1 MILFI
6 SESTLNFDFSD
17 VKKQDKITKENLVR
31 FFKSNSKKLK
41 KMDYLIVDDDLITS
55 DIEFI
60 EIKKIIENK
69 LILFSAH
76 KEGLKKYSNNLYI
89 YKNKDKSLHLQ
100 LEDII
105 HNVKQEPAT
114 IDEEIKQEVQQEPV
128 IINEEVEQE
137 VQQEPVTINEEF
149 EQDFEQEPAKNI
161 SNAKKDLLEKFNN
174 FNDNTTN
181 NENETKPKNKI
192 LSIQEKIAFK
202 KAKEQEKKNIKINEK
217 DIEKEKEFEKEETKP
232 VEKVIYEPEKERER
246 KKKIEDLLSNFKD
259 DRYVKDEDIDR
270 MIGFNYIPKSNRDD
284 ILIPKNKKN
293 DDKVII
299 EKEDNE
305 KEKKSLFKIPQISI
319 PNIPK
324 KEKKEKINK
333 QKKEQSTSNLFISN
347 TSSEIAVFGGENG
360 VGTTYCC
367 IKLAQDILSTRKNVS
382 VGYYQ
387 YSQKEKELSIINHSI
402 SQGKISDRFNV
413 YENTPDGILKAY
425 KENEIVIVDFGYL
438 DKADK
443 ELLMNITKIRGDKY
457 MVVNDSFN
465 KITSINN
472 AISYSE
478 YEDFKTIFNMYD
490 SNQLIKLQKEF
501 KELNIIIFDF
511 QII

>member
-105 HNVKQEPAT
+105 HNVKQEPVT
-114 IDEEIKQEVQQEPV
+114 INEEVKQESVT
-128 IINEEVEQE
+128 INEEVEQE
-137 VQQEPVTINEEF
+137 PVTMDEEIK
-149 EQDFEQEPAKNI
+149 QESAKNI

-192 LSIQEKIAFK
+192 LSIKEKIAFK

-217 DIEKEKEFEKEETKP
+217 DIEKEKEFEKEEIKP

-284 ILIPKNKKN
+284 IIIPKNKKN
-293 DDKVII
+293 DNEVII

-305 KEKKSLFKIPQISI
+305 KEKKSLFKMPQISI

-367 IKLAQDILSTRKNVS
+367 IKLAQDILSTRKNAS

-457 MVVNDSFN
+457 MVVNNSFN

>member
-114 IDEEIKQEVQQEPV
+114 IDEEIKQEVQQE
-128 IINEEVEQE
+128 
-137 VQQEPVTINEEF
+137 VQQEPV
-149 EQDFEQEPAKNI
+149 KNI

-217 DIEKEKEFEKEETKP
+217 DIEKEKEFEKEEIKP

-293 DDKVII
+293 DNEVII

-305 KEKKSLFKIPQISI
+305 KEKKSLFKMPQISI

-367 IKLAQDILSTRKNVS
+367 IKLAQDILSTRKNAS

-387 YSQKEKELSIINHSI
+387 YSQKEKELSIIKHSI

-457 MVVNDSFN
+457 MVVNNSFN

-501 KELNIIIFDF
+501 KELNILIFDF

>member
-6 SESTLNFDFSD
+6 SESTLNFDFAD

-128 IINEEVEQE
+128 IINEEVEQD
-137 VQQEPVTINEEF
+137 V
-149 EQDFEQEPAKNI
+149 EQEPAKNI

-174 FNDNTTN
+174 FNVNTTN
-181 NENETKPKNKI
+181 NENETKIKNKI

-202 KAKEQEKKNIKINEK
+202 KAKEQEKKKKNIKFNEK
-217 DIEKEKEFEKEETKP
+217 DIEKEKEFEKEEIKP

-367 IKLAQDILSTRKNVS
+367 IKLAQDILSTRKNAS

-387 YSQKEKELSIINHSI
+387 YSQKEKELSIIKHSI

-457 MVVNDSFN
+457 MVVNNSFN

>member
-1 MILFI
+1 
-6 SESTLNFDFSD
+6 
-17 VKKQDKITKENLVR
+17 
-31 FFKSNSKKLK
+31 
-41 KMDYLIVDDDLITS
+41 MDYLIVDDDLITS

-105 HNVKQEPAT
+105 HNVKQESVT
-114 IDEEIKQEVQQEPV
+114 INEEVKQESVIIDEEVEQEPVTMDEEIKQES
-128 IINEEVEQE
+128 
-137 VQQEPVTINEEF
+137 
-149 EQDFEQEPAKNI
+149 AKNI
-161 SNAKKDLLEKFNN
+161 SNAKKELLEKFNN
-174 FNDNTTN
+174 FDYNTTN

-217 DIEKEKEFEKEETKP
+217 DIEKEKEFEKEEIKP

-246 KKKIEDLLSNFKD
+246 KKKIEELLSNFKD

-293 DDKVII
+293 DNEVII

-305 KEKKSLFKIPQISI
+305 KEKKSLFKMPQISI

-333 QKKEQSTSNLFISN
+333 QKGEQSTSNLFISN

-490 SNQLIKLQKEF
+490 SNH
-501 KELNIIIFDF
+501 
-511 QII
+511 

>member
-114 IDEEIKQEVQQEPV
+114 IDEEIKQEV
-128 IINEEVEQE
+128 EQE
-137 VQQEPVTINEEF
+137 SVTINEEVK
-149 EQDFEQEPAKNI
+149 QESAKNI

-217 DIEKEKEFEKEETKP
+217 DIEKEKEFEKEEIKP

-246 KKKIEDLLSNFKD
+246 KKKIEELLSNFKD

-284 ILIPKNKKN
+284 IIIPKNKKN
-293 DDKVII
+293 DNEVII

-324 KEKKEKINK
+324 KEKINK
-333 QKKEQSTSNLFISN
+333 QKGEQSTSNLFISN

-387 YSQKEKELSIINHSI
+387 YSQKEKELSIIKHSI

-457 MVVNDSFN
+457 MVVNNSFN

>member
-114 IDEEIKQEVQQEPV
+114 IDEEIKQEVQQE
-128 IINEEVEQE
+128 
-137 VQQEPVTINEEF
+137 VQ
-149 EQDFEQEPAKNI
+149 QEPAKNI

-174 FNDNTTN
+174 FNVNTTN

-367 IKLAQDILSTRKNVS
+367 IKLAQDILSTRKNAS

-387 YSQKEKELSIINHSI
+387 YSQKEKELSIIKHSI

-457 MVVNDSFN
+457 MVVNNSFN

-478 YEDFKTIFNMYD
+478 YEDFKTIFNIYD

-501 KELNIIIFDF
+501 KELNILIFDF

>member
-6 SESTLNFDFSD
+6 SESTLNFDFAD

-105 HNVKQEPAT
+105 HNVKQESVT
-114 IDEEIKQEVQQEPV
+114 INEEVKQESVIIDEEVEQEPVTMDEEIKQES
-128 IINEEVEQE
+128 
-137 VQQEPVTINEEF
+137 
-149 EQDFEQEPAKNI
+149 AKNI
-161 SNAKKDLLEKFNN
+161 SNAKKELLEKFNN
-174 FNDNTTN
+174 FDYNTTN

-217 DIEKEKEFEKEETKP
+217 DIEKEKEFEKEEIKP

-246 KKKIEDLLSNFKD
+246 KKKIEELLSNFKD

-293 DDKVII
+293 DNEVII

-305 KEKKSLFKIPQISI
+305 KEKKSLFKMPQISI

-333 QKKEQSTSNLFISN
+333 QKGEQSTSNLFISN

>member
-161 SNAKKDLLEKFNN
+161 SNEKKDLLEKFNN
-174 FNDNTTN
+174 FNVNTTN

-202 KAKEQEKKNIKINEK
+202 KAKEQEKKKKNIKFNEK
-217 DIEKEKEFEKEETKP
+217 DIEKEKEFEKKEIKP

-246 KKKIEDLLSNFKD
+246 KKKIEELLSNFKD

-293 DDKVII
+293 DNEVII

-324 KEKKEKINK
+324 KEKINK
-333 QKKEQSTSNLFISN
+333 QKGEQSTSNLFISN

-367 IKLAQDILSTRKNVS
+367 IKLAKDILSTRKNVS

-438 DKADK
+438 DKTDK

-490 SNQLIKLQKEF
+490 SNQLINLQKEF

>member
-6 SESTLNFDFSD
+6 SESTLNFDFAD

-105 HNVKQEPAT
+105 HNVKQESVT
-114 IDEEIKQEVQQEPV
+114 INEEVKQESVIIDEEVEQEPVTMDEEIKQES
-128 IINEEVEQE
+128 
-137 VQQEPVTINEEF
+137 
-149 EQDFEQEPAKNI
+149 AKNI
-161 SNAKKDLLEKFNN
+161 SNAKKELLEKFNN
-174 FNDNTTN
+174 FDYNTTN

-217 DIEKEKEFEKEETKP
+217 DIEKEKEFEKEEIKP

-246 KKKIEDLLSNFKD
+246 KKKIEELLSNFKD

-293 DDKVII
+293 DNEVII

-305 KEKKSLFKIPQISI
+305 KEKKSLFKMPQISI

-333 QKKEQSTSNLFISN
+333 QKGEQSTSNLFISI
-347 TSSEIAVFGGENG
+347 TSSEIAVFGGEMG

-413 YENTPDGILKAY
+413 YL
-425 KENEIVIVDFGYL
+425 F
-438 DKADK
+438 
-443 ELLMNITKIRGDKY
+443 
-457 MVVNDSFN
+457 
-465 KITSINN
+465 
-472 AISYSE
+472 
-478 YEDFKTIFNMYD
+478 
-490 SNQLIKLQKEF
+490 
-501 KELNIIIFDF
+501 
-511 QII
+511 

>member
-105 HNVKQEPAT
+105 HNVKQEP
-114 IDEEIKQEVQQEPV
+114 V

-137 VQQEPVTINEEF
+137 VQQEPVTINEEV
-149 EQDFEQEPAKNI
+149 EQEVQQEPAKNI

-174 FNDNTTN
+174 FNVNTTN

-324 KEKKEKINK
+324 KEKINK

-367 IKLAQDILSTRKNVS
+367 IKLAQDILSTRKNAS

-387 YSQKEKELSIINHSI
+387 YSQKEKELSIIKHSI

-457 MVVNDSFN
+457 MVVNNSFN

-501 KELNIIIFDF
+501 KELNILIFDF

>member
-128 IINEEVEQE
+128 IINEEVEQD
-137 VQQEPVTINEEF
+137 V
-149 EQDFEQEPAKNI
+149 EQEPAKNI

>member
-217 DIEKEKEFEKEETKP
+217 DIEKEKEFEKEEIKP

-259 DRYVKDEDIDR
+259 DRYVKDEDIDK

-305 KEKKSLFKIPQISI
+305 KEKKSLFKMPQISI

>member
-6 SESTLNFDFSD
+6 SESTLNFDFAD

-105 HNVKQEPAT
+105 HNVKQESAT
-114 IDEEIKQEVQQEPV
+114 INEEVKQEPV
-128 IINEEVEQE
+128 IINEEVEQD
-137 VQQEPVTINEEF
+137 V
-149 EQDFEQEPAKNI
+149 EQEPAKNI

-174 FNDNTTN
+174 FNVNTTN

-217 DIEKEKEFEKEETKP
+217 DIEKEKEFEKEEIKP

-293 DDKVII
+293 DNEVII

-305 KEKKSLFKIPQISI
+305 KEKKSLFKMPQISI

-333 QKKEQSTSNLFISN
+333 QKGEQSTSNLFISN

-367 IKLAQDILSTRKNVS
+367 IKLAQDILSTRKNAS

-387 YSQKEKELSIINHSI
+387 YSQKEKELSIIKHSI

-457 MVVNDSFN
+457 MVVNNSFN

-501 KELNIIIFDF
+501 KELNILIFDF

>member
-1 MILFI
+1 
-6 SESTLNFDFSD
+6 
-17 VKKQDKITKENLVR
+17 
-31 FFKSNSKKLK
+31 
-41 KMDYLIVDDDLITS
+41 
-55 DIEFI
+55 
-60 EIKKIIENK
+60 
-69 LILFSAH
+69 
-76 KEGLKKYSNNLYI
+76 
-89 YKNKDKSLHLQ
+89 
-100 LEDII
+100 
-105 HNVKQEPAT
+105 
-114 IDEEIKQEVQQEPV
+114 
-128 IINEEVEQE
+128 
-137 VQQEPVTINEEF
+137 
-149 EQDFEQEPAKNI
+149 
-161 SNAKKDLLEKFNN
+161 
-174 FNDNTTN
+174 
-181 NENETKPKNKI
+181 
-192 LSIQEKIAFK
+192 
-202 KAKEQEKKNIKINEK
+202 
-217 DIEKEKEFEKEETKP
+217 
-232 VEKVIYEPEKERER
+232 
-246 KKKIEDLLSNFKD
+246 
-259 DRYVKDEDIDR
+259 

>member
-128 IINEEVEQE
+128 IINEEVEQD
-137 VQQEPVTINEEF
+137 V
-149 EQDFEQEPAKNI
+149 EQEPAKNI

-202 KAKEQEKKNIKINEK
+202 KAKEQEKKNIKIN
-217 DIEKEKEFEKEETKP
+217 
-232 VEKVIYEPEKERER
+232 R
-246 KKKIEDLLSNFKD
+246 K
-259 DRYVKDEDIDR
+259 
-270 MIGFNYIPKSNRDD
+270 
-284 ILIPKNKKN
+284 
-293 DDKVII
+293 
-299 EKEDNE
+299 
-305 KEKKSLFKIPQISI
+305 
-319 PNIPK
+319 
-324 KEKKEKINK
+324 
-333 QKKEQSTSNLFISN
+333 
-347 TSSEIAVFGGENG
+347 
-360 VGTTYCC
+360 
-367 IKLAQDILSTRKNVS
+367 
-382 VGYYQ
+382 
-387 YSQKEKELSIINHSI
+387 
-402 SQGKISDRFNV
+402 
-413 YENTPDGILKAY
+413 
-425 KENEIVIVDFGYL
+425 
-438 DKADK
+438 
-443 ELLMNITKIRGDKY
+443 
-457 MVVNDSFN
+457 
-465 KITSINN
+465 
-472 AISYSE
+472 
-478 YEDFKTIFNMYD
+478 
-490 SNQLIKLQKEF
+490 
-501 KELNIIIFDF
+501 
-511 QII
+511 

>member
-114 IDEEIKQEVQQEPV
+114 IDEEIKQEVQQE
-128 IINEEVEQE
+128 
-137 VQQEPVTINEEF
+137 VQQEPV
-149 EQDFEQEPAKNI
+149 KNI

-217 DIEKEKEFEKEETKP
+217 DIEKEKEFEKEEIKP

-293 DDKVII
+293 EVII

-305 KEKKSLFKIPQISI
+305 KEKKSLFKMPQISI

-367 IKLAQDILSTRKNVS
+367 IKLAQDILSTRKNAS

-387 YSQKEKELSIINHSI
+387 YSQKEKELSIIKHSI

-457 MVVNDSFN
+457 MVVNNSFN

-501 KELNIIIFDF
+501 KELNILIFDF